1 MINSVDFGVLWQA
14 ELAGTRRLHIVPKF
28 PISSVEIP
36 QGAAIKR
43 PPTPGGLAT
52 ASKFSYWYH

>member
-14 ELAGTRRLHIVPKF
+14 ELAGTRRLHIVPKL

-36 QGAAIKR
+36 QGVAND

-52 ASKFSYWYH
+52 ASKCSYWYH